1 MQSTIYWLTSM
12 LNLKNKDCQLQTMII
27 CRQFL
32 PPRRIVFALP
42 AVSTLPNMLNLNA
55 GSFHRAVEIAGI

>member
-1 MQSTIYWLTSM
+1 M

-32 PPRRIVFALP
+32 PPRRIVFALL
-42 AVSTLPNMLNLNA
+42 AVSTLPNTLSLNA
-55 GSFHRAVEIAGI
+55 GGFHRVVETAGI